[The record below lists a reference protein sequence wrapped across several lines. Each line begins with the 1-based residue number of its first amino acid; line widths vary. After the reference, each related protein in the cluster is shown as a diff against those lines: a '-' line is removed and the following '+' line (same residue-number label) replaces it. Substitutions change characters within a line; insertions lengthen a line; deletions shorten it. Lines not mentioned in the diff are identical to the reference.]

1 MSAPTTD
8 APFGAPLP
16 PQDVTGTQVKR
27 PFIARMIRTLAVPI
41 ILAWIALVAF
51 LNISVPQL
59 EAVGRS
65 QAVSMSPDS
74 APSMIAMK
82 RIGEVFEEGSS
93 NSAGMIVLEGQE
105 PLGDAAHE
113 FYDQML
119 TTLQSDT
126 RHVESVQDF
135 WGDPLTASGA
145 QSSDGK
151 AAYVQI
157 KLAGNQGE
165 TLANESV
172 AAVKAAID
180 GMQPPPG
187 VKVYLTGA
195 AAMVADQQATG
206 DSSLRVTE
214 MVTFVVIITMLL
226 WFYRSIV
233 TVVLVLAAVVLSL
246 ASARGVVAFLG
257 HHGIIGLSTFAT
269 SLLVM
274 LAIAAAT
281 DYAIFL
287 VGRYQ
292 EARGAGEDPE
302 SAYYTMFEGTAHVVL
317 GSGFTIAGATF
328 CLSFTRLPYFQTMG
342 VPLAIGMSIVVIT
355 ALTAGSAIVVAASRF
370 GLLEPKRALRVRG
383 WRKIGAAIVRWP
395 GPILVATI
403 ALALVGLLTL
413 PGYRT
418 NYNDRNYLPA
428 DTPSNEGYAAADRHF
443 SQARMNPE
451 VLMVESDHD
460 LRNSADFLVINKI
473 AKAIFAVDGISR
485 VQAITRPE
493 GTPIEHTS
501 IPFMI
506 GMQGTTQKLTQK
518 YSEDLTAGMLK
529 QAEEMQT
536 TIDQMQR
543 MQNLT
548 QQMSDVTHGMVVQMR
563 VMVGDIKDLRDNI
576 ANFDDF
582 FRPIRNYFYWEP
594 HCYDIPVCSALRSV
608 FDTID
613 GVDTMTDSVQT
624 LLPLMERLDSLMPQL
639 AAMMPEMIET
649 MKGMKAMMLGMHST
663 QKGMQNQMAA
673 MQQDSAAMGE
683 AFDASMNDDSFY
695 LPPEVFENPDFQRG
709 MEQFLSPNG
718 HAVRFIISH
727 EGDPMSTAGIARIG
741 EIKNAAKEAIKG
753 TPLEGSTIYLGGT
766 AAMFKD
772 LSVGNSY
779 DLMIAG
785 IAALA
790 LIFGIMLVITRSV
803 IASAVIV
810 GTVLLSL
817 GASFGLSVLIWQ
829 HILGIEL
836 HWMVLAMAVII
847 LLAVGADYNL
857 LLVARL
863 KEEVPAGINTGII
876 RAMGGSGSVVTSA
889 GLVFAFTMMSFAI
902 SELVVLAQVGTTI
915 GLGLLFDTLVV
926 RAFMTPA
933 IAALLGRWF
942 WWPQKVRPRPVPQ
955 PWPKPAV
962 PVPASRP
969 QSVEPTDVLV
979 TLRHAPV
986 S

>member
-8 APFGAPLP
+8 APIDAPEP
-16 PQDVTGTQVKR
+16 PPVPAVKR
-27 PFIARMIRTLAVPI
+27 SVAARTIRTLAVPI
-41 ILAWIALVAF
+41 ILAWIALIAF
-51 LNISVPQL
+51 LNVSVPQL
-59 EAVGRS
+59 EEVGQM
-65 QAVSMSPDS
+65 QAVSMSPDA

-82 RIGEVFEEGSS
+82 RIGQVFEEGNSDSS
-93 NSAGMIVLEGQE
+93 GMIVLEGEE
-105 PLGDAAHE
+105 PLGEAAHA

-119 TTLQSDT
+119 ATLKSDT
-126 RHVESVQDF
+126 KHVESVQDF

-165 TLANESV
+165 SLANESV

-180 GMQPPPG
+180 GLQPPPG

-226 WFYRSIV
+226 WFYRSIL
-233 TVVLVLAAVVLSL
+233 TVVLVLVAVVLSL

-257 HHGIIGLSTFAT
+257 YHGIIGLSTFAT

-292 EARGAGEDPE
+292 EARGAGEDRE
-302 SAYYTMFEGTAHVVL
+302 TAYYTMFHGTAHVVL

-342 VPLAIGMSIVVIT
+342 VPLAIGMSVVVIT
-355 ALTAGSAIVVAASRF
+355 ALTAGSAIVVTASRF
-370 GLLEPKRALRVRG
+370 GLLEPKRTMRVRG

-395 GPILVATI
+395 GPILVATV

-428 DTPSNEGYAAADRHF
+428 DTPANEGYAAADRHF

-529 QAEEMQT
+529 QADDMQT

-594 HCYDIPVCSALRSV
+594 HCFDIPVCSALRSV

-613 GVDTMTDSVQT
+613 GVDTMTDSIQT

-639 AAMMPEMIET
+639 VAMMPEMIET

-663 QKGMQNQMAA
+663 QKGMQDQMAA

-727 EGDPMSTAGIARIG
+727 EGDPMSTDGIARIDA
-741 EIKNAAKEAIKG
+741 IKNAAKEAIKG

-766 AAMFKD
+766 ASMFKD
-772 LSVGNSY
+772 LSVGNAY

-785 IAALA
+785 IAAIA
-790 LIFGIMLVITRSV
+790 LIFAIMLIITRSV
-803 IASAVIV
+803 VASAVIV

-863 KEEVPAGINTGII
+863 KEEIPAGINTGII

-902 SELVVLAQVGTTI
+902 SELTVLAQVGTTI

-942 WWPQKVRPRPVPQ
+942 WWPQNVRPRPVPQ
-955 PWPKPAV
+955 PWPAPAA
-962 PVPASRP
+962 PAAP
-969 QSVEPTDVLV
+969 AGQQQV
-979 TLRHAPV
+979 APV
-986 S
+986 DAMV

>member
-1 MSAPTTD
+1 MSAPTLD
-8 APFGAPLP
+8 APIEATP
-16 PQDVTGTQVKR
+16 PPHPKR
-27 PFIARMIRTLAVPI
+27 PFVARMVRIFAVPI
-41 ILAWIALVAF
+41 ILAWIALIAV
-51 LNISVPQL
+51 LNVTVPQL
-59 EAVGRS
+59 EVVGQE
-65 QAVSMSPDS
+65 QAVSMSPDA
-74 APSMIAMK
+74 APSMIAIK
-82 RIGEVFEEGSS
+82 RIGEVFEEGNSDSS
-93 NSAGMIVLEGQE
+93 AMIVLEGEQ

-113 FYDQML
+113 FYDEML
-119 TTLQSDT
+119 AKLEADT
-126 RHVESVQDF
+126 KHVESVQDF

-145 QSSDGK
+145 QSNDGK

-165 TLANESV
+165 LLANESV
-172 AAVKAAID
+172 AAVKDIIASLT
-180 GMQPPPG
+180 PPDG
-187 VKVYLTGA
+187 VKVFVTGS

-206 DSSLRVTE
+206 DKSLRVTE
-214 MVTFVVIITMLL
+214 MVTFAVIITMLL
-226 WFYRSIV
+226 WFYRSVV
-233 TVVLVLAAVVLSL
+233 TVVLVLASVVMSL
-246 ASARGVVAFLG
+246 AAARGVVAFLG
-257 HHGIIGLSTFAT
+257 YHQIIGLSTFAT

-287 VGRYQ
+287 IGRYQ
-292 EARGAGEDPE
+292 EARSAGEDRE
-302 SAYYTMFEGTAHVVL
+302 SAYYTMFQGTAHVVL

-328 CLSFTRLPYFQTMG
+328 CLSFTRLPYFQTLG
-342 VPLAIGMSIVVIT
+342 VPLAIGMSVVVIT
-355 ALTAGSAIVVAASRF
+355 ALTLGSAIVVSASRF
-370 GLLEPKRALRVRG
+370 GLLEPKRAMRVRG
-383 WRKIGAAIVRWP
+383 WRKIGAAVVRWP
-395 GPILVATI
+395 GPILIATV

-428 DTPSNEGYAAADRHF
+428 NTSANEGYAAADRHF

-451 VLMVESDHD
+451 MLMVESDHD

-473 AKAIFAVDGISR
+473 AKAIFAVEGISR

-506 GMQGTTQKLTQK
+506 SMQGTSQKLTQK
-518 YSEDLTAGMLK
+518 YSEDLTAKMLQ
-529 QAEEMQT
+529 QADDMQT

-563 VMVGDIKDLRDNI
+563 GMVGDMKDLRDSI

-594 HCYDIPVCSALRSV
+594 HCYDIPVCFALRSV
-608 FDTID
+608 FDSID
-613 GVDTMTDSVQT
+613 GVDTLTDAIQT
-624 LLPLMERLDSLMPQL
+624 LLPLMERLDTLMPQL
-639 AAMMPEMIET
+639 VAMMPEMIAT
-649 MKGMKAMMLGMHST
+649 MRSMKAMVLGMHST
-663 QKGMQNQMAA
+663 QKGMQDQMAA

-683 AFDASMNDDSFY
+683 AFDASRNDDSFY
-695 LPPEVFENPDFQRG
+695 LPPEVFENADFQRG
-709 MEQFLSPNG
+709 MEQFISPNG

-727 EGDPMSTAGIARIG
+727 EGDPMSAEGIERIDA
-741 EIKNAAKEAIKG
+741 IKMAAKEAIKG

-766 AAMFKD
+766 ASMFKD
-772 LSVGNSY
+772 LSEGNAY
-779 DLMIAG
+779 DLLIAG

-790 LIFGIMLVITRSV
+790 LIFAIMLIITRSV
-803 IASAVIV
+803 VASAVIV

-863 KEEVPAGINTGII
+863 KEEIPAGINTGII

-902 SELVVLAQVGTTI
+902 SDLKVLAQVGTTI
-915 GLGLLFDTLVV
+915 GMGLLFDTLVI

-942 WWPQKVRPRPVPQ
+942 WWPQNVRPRPVPQ
-955 PWPKPAV
+955 PWPKAV
-962 PVPASRP
+962 ERP
-969 QSVEPTDVLV
+969 TVDAL
-979 TLRHAPV
+979 
-986 S
+986 